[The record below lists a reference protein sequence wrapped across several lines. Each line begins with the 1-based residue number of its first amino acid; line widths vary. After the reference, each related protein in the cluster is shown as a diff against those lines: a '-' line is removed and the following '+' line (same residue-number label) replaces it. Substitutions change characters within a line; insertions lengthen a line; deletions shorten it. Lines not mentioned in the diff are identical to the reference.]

1 MKKKIFVMG
10 KVYDLGTQGVNE
22 VEKLV
27 QADLD
32 KIFNSGGVKIKLREV
47 SGKTLELTFLR
58 KYRKGEIDWLNYDPK
73 LIYNIDANIITGH
86 SFNGFKVPDYW
97 GGVPYGYP
105 FFMPKR
111 EFMKCYR
118 NSAVMLGADQIE
130 KVKITALPEKIVRD
144 SCLLSL
150 FFVFIKVL
158 RNIKLSTN
166 IPWQIANP

>member
-58 KYRKGEIDWLNYDPK
+58 KYREGGIDWLNYDSK
-73 LIYNIDANIITGH
+73 QIYNIDANIITGH
-86 SFNGFKVPDYW
+86 SFNGFRVPDYW

-105 FFMPKR
+105 FSCRR
-111 EFMKCYR
+111 E
-118 NSAVMLGADQIE
+118 NS
-130 KVKITALPEKIVRD
+130 
-144 SCLLSL
+144 
-150 FFVFIKVL
+150 
-158 RNIKLSTN
+158 
-166 IPWQIANP
+166 

>member
-1 MKKKIFVMG
+1 MKKKIFTMG
-10 KVYDLGTQGVNE
+10 KVYDLSTLGANE
-22 VEKLV
+22 IEKAV

-32 KIFNSGGVKIKLREV
+32 KVFNAGGVKFLLREV

-86 SFNGFKVPDYW
+86 SFNGFRIPDYW

-111 EFMKCYR
+111 EFIGCYK

-130 KVKITALPEKIVRD
+130 RIKIIVEPEKVVMR
-144 SCLLSL
+144 LT
-150 FFVFIKVL
+150 F
-158 RNIKLSTN
+158 
-166 IPWQIANP
+166 

>member
-58 KYRKGEIDWLNYDPK
+58 KYREGGIDWLNYDSK
-73 LIYNIDANIITGH
+73 QIYNIDANIITGH
-86 SFNGFKVPDYW
+86 SFNGFRVPDYW
-97 GGVPYGYP
+97 GGVPVWLP
-105 FFMPKR
+105 FFHAEERIHEVLQEFGCNAWGGSGR
-111 EFMKCYR
+111 E
-118 NSAVMLGADQIE
+118 S
-130 KVKITALPEKIVRD
+130 
-144 SCLLSL
+144 
-150 FFVFIKVL
+150 
-158 RNIKLSTN
+158 
-166 IPWQIANP
+166 